1 MKTIKLPYRCVT
13 QTEHERVLEYVKN
26 YNSVLR
32 FTYNRVLEDPTIST
46 KDLTVLQKSMANV
59 FVDSWFRSS
68 AQYDAKALIRSNEG
82 KKVVFG
88 GRALFG
94 RRQRLKITHDEFVRD
109 RLVPLCS
116 VGEAAAN
123 SNRKFQ
129 VRSSNVVVFKPNR
142 YESFELLLP
151 RLHKNYKEELE
162 ALVSKQ
168 GEFPITYRL
177 DAKHVYISYEEFDVG
192 EARRVISD
200 RVFAI
205 DLNPNYVGW
214 SVVDWVGPDEPVL
227 VASGVFDLRALN
239 DKYVDAKTKKYLTN
253 KRQYELVKVADDL
266 VNEAVH
272 FGCETF
278 AIERLDVRPGDRGL
292 GAHFNW
298 LCNNVWCRGLFT
310 NQLRKRCKLNRIG
323 FMEVAAVYSSF
334 VGNLAYRRFEKPDQ
348 VLASMEIG
356 RRAYELDHQYTK
368 KDKKIEKNIVLNES
382 EANKTEVLKSLEE
395 LGYRGVWFS
404 LKDLYY
410 KLKTLEMKYRVPLD
424 AVPVVCSK
432 NHLKK
437 MLTTYVF

>member
-13 QTEHERVLEYVKN
+13 KAEHERVLEYVNN
-26 YNSVLR
+26 YNSILR
-32 FTYNRVLEDPTIST
+32 FTYNRVLENPTIST
-46 KDLTVLQKSMANV
+46 KDLTILQKSMVNV

-68 AQYDAKALIRSNEG
+68 AQYDAKALVKSNEG

-94 RRQRLKITHDEFVRD
+94 RRQRQEITHDEFVRD

-129 VRSSNVVVFKPNR
+129 VRSSSVVVFKPNK

-151 RLHKNYKEELE
+151 KLHKNYKKELE
-162 ALVSKQ
+162 ALAAKQ
-168 GEFPITYRL
+168 GEFPITYKL
-177 DAKHVYISYEEFDVG
+177 DSEYVYISYEEFDVK
-192 EARRVISD
+192 EARGVVPD

-227 VASGVFDLRALN
+227 VTSGVFDLRKLN
-239 DKYVDAKTKKYLTN
+239 DKYADAATKKYLTN

-323 FMEVAAVYSSF
+323 FREVAAAYSSF

-348 VLASMEIG
+348 VLSSMEIG
-356 RRAYELDHQYTK
+356 RRAYEFEHQYVK
-368 KDKKIEKNIVLNES
+368 KDRKISKNIVLNES
-382 EANKTEVLKSLEE
+382 EANKIEIKKSLEE
-395 LGYRGVWFS
+395 L
-404 LKDLYY
+404 
-410 KLKTLEMKYRVPLD
+410 KYFD
-424 AVPVVCSK
+424 AWAR
-432 NHLKK
+432 
-437 MLTTYVF
+437 